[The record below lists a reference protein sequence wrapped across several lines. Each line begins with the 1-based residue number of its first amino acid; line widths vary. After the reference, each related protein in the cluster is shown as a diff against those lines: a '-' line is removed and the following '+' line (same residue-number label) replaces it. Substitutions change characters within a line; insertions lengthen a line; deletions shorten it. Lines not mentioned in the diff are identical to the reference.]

1 MCEVFCI
8 HNFITCRKSVETSRG
23 SWTSLARIWLKSWG
37 ESRHARNCG
46 VSTFALKEWPLL
58 SSTILTIKI
67 MRKEKTNKIKKLTDG
82 IKSMTRE
89 DLIERRMRIVEAF
102 SAEDL
107 KNPITRQSVKDALAN
122 IDTELAKKK

>member
-1 MCEVFCI
+1 
-8 HNFITCRKSVETSRG
+8 
-23 SWTSLARIWLKSWG
+23 
-37 ESRHARNCG
+37 
-46 VSTFALKEWPLL
+46 
-58 SSTILTIKI
+58 
-67 MRKEKTNKIKKLTDG
+67 MRKEKTNKVKKLTDG

-122 IDTELAKKK
+122 IDIELAKKK

>member
-58 SSTILTIKI
+58 SSTILTIK
-67 MRKEKTNKIKKLTDG
+67 
-82 IKSMTRE
+82 SMTRE

>member
-1 MCEVFCI
+1 M
-8 HNFITCRKSVETSRG
+8 
-23 SWTSLARIWLKSWG
+23 
-37 ESRHARNCG
+37 
-46 VSTFALKEWPLL
+46 FALKEWPLL
-58 SSTILTIKI
+58 SSTILTIKT
-67 MRKEKTNKIKKLTDG
+67 MRKEKTNKVKKLTDG